1 MAKPFGE
8 YEKMWQEGN
17 MPIQQTAK
25 ELIEKGVISAEL
37 DYKSPRAAQLAIK
50 YEQEQIEKSA
60 AQPAD
65 KEKLEAEKRKILPPL
80 EIWFWTG
87 LTAKEVHE
95 MGYSYLEMFELA
107 YSLW

>member
-1 MAKPFGE
+1 MVKGE

-25 ELIEKGVISAEL
+25 ELIEKGLISTEL
-37 DYKSPRAAQLAIK
+37 DCKSPQAAQLAIK

-60 AQPAD
+60 PQPAD

-80 EIWFWTG
+80 ETW
-87 LTAKEVHE
+87 LNSDKTAKELHE
-95 MGYSYLEMFELA
+95 MGYSYLEMMKLA
-107 YSLW
+107 YSQ